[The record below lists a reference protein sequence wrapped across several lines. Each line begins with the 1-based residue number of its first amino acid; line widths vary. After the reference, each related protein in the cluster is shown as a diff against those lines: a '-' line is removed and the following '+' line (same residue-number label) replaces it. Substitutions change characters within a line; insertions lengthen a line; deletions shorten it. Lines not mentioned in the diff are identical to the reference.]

1 MFLEISQISQE
12 ETCARV
18 SLLTKF
24 NKVIKRETLAQVFS
38 CEFCEIFKNTFLTE
52 HLGRL
57 LLKEVFNNY
66 NKVGSWFDHE
76 EKLGDFESCSENAS
90 GSKIVI
96 PEENKITMIGKVI
109 LNMMNIRMTQ

>member
-1 MFLEISQISQE
+1 MNFAKYFRIPFEQ
-12 ETCARV
+12 
-18 SLLTKF
+18 
-24 NKVIKRETLAQVFS
+24 
-38 CEFCEIFKNTFLTE
+38 NTS
-52 HLGRL
+52 GRL
-57 LLKEVFNNY
+57 LLKEVLNNY